1 MPPPPPHFFLLIPVV
16 CCQPWLT
23 GTSQHLKDNMTVQT
37 FLTIPNSS
45 VICVLQASRKKSHY
59 KNTKNTKHDPNYCSP
74 NKKIGKGMF
83 GFAFDVRHGKE
94 KEAEALRLEWS
105 QQNKDKNNMTEK
117 EKNVEDKTN
126 EPDDNESSENEEKC
140 KESEMVDLEDYYQIE
155 FVNGEPIFV
164 CNICNEGL
172 DAEAEITKHIK
183 DKKESIMSDDLN
195 DSDLYEGFDE
205 DGNRIVENDNM

>member
-1 MPPPPPHFFLLIPVV
+1 MCAASFKKEI
-16 CCQPWLT
+16 T
-23 GTSQHLKDNMTVQT
+23 
-37 FLTIPNSS
+37 
-45 VICVLQASRKKSHY
+45 LQKH
-59 KNTKNTKHDPNYCSP
+59 KNTKYDPNYCSS
-74 NKKIGKGMF
+74 NKKIGKGKF

-105 QQNKDKNNMTEK
+105 QQNKYKNNITEK

-126 EPDDNESSENEEKC
+126 EQDDNESSENEEKC
-140 KESEMVDLEDYYQIE
+140 KESVIVDLEDYYQIE

-172 DAEAEITKHIK
+172 DTETEITKHIK
-183 DKKESIMSDDLN
+183 DKHESIMSDDLN

-205 DGNRIVENDNM
+205 DGNRIVENNIM